1 MDGGHSI
8 YIADDVFML
17 QLEQLQREAQMT
29 EAEAFDTL
37 LDVQWWYEH
46 PPLSGVFID
55 GVEQTDTAQYSKRAK
70 EREAMN
76 AWLARHVE
84 ESEVSNAD

>member
-1 MDGGHSI
+1 MHCLTCNGGMSI
-8 YIADDVFML
+8 C
-17 QLEQLQREAQMT
+17 
-29 EAEAFDTL
+29 
-37 LDVQWWYEH
+37 
-46 PPLSGVFID
+46 LSLACFID